1 MVIKLLI
8 LTWELRYPQKR
19 GFNKKRGGGE
29 GGLEVVLH
37 GGMSGGKWLILR
49 KEGFAWVTRGL
60 KD

>member
-19 GFNKKRGGGE
+19 GFNKKRGGG
-29 GGLEVVLH
+29 GGGVEVVLH